1 MRCYKCEKLSGND
14 WQQCGRSCPR
24 PESPFF
30 SAYETCSFS
39 QLASGMKDKEAAAIV
54 GALVW
59 VQLNIGEPV
68 FDNAEAY
75 FKEQEDGH

>member
-1 MRCYKCEKLSGND
+1 
-14 WQQCGRSCPR
+14 
-24 PESPFF
+24 
-30 SAYETCSFS
+30 
-39 QLASGMKDKEAAAIV
+39 MKDKEAAAIV

-59 VQLNIGEPV
+59 VQLNMGEPV